1 MKNKIIYFIFL
12 HAVKNTN
19 DSNNPG
25 LNGLCDINLG
35 IKLSTAIVT
44 TRKTGRP
51 LRSTDL
57 ARNEKRETS
66 YEGLQQ
72 REDCHHRPCR
82 LSSET
87 M

>member
-1 MKNKIIYFIFL
+1 MRNKIIYFIFL

-44 TRKTGRP
+44 TRKRGRP
-51 LRSTDL
+51 LRSIGKE
-57 ARNEKRETS
+57 RKKRDK
-66 YEGLQQ
+66 L
-72 REDCHHRPCR
+72 
-82 LSSET
+82 
-87 M
+87 